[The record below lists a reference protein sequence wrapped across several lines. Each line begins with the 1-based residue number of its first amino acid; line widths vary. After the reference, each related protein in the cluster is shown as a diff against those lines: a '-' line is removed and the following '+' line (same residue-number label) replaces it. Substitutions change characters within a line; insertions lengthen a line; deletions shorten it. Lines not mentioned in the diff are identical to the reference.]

1 MPKRCLSSVLRV
13 GQTPNG
19 RSSDSRW
26 AVLSPGKG
34 CEPPRPSINNDGK
47 LSAPAAPGKAEARSG
62 AGPGPQMA
70 PDPTSAAPGG
80 AGHYRDAH
88 TPPVPPSR
96 SDWLRLAGAA
106 PPLDGA
112 VSLSATSP
120 RPRGEGKGA
129 ERGGREGREGE
140 SGLGAHLEGVHVH
153 RIGERVGVE
162 ARHVGGA
169 GRAPPLR
176 SALPPS
182 AVSPPLP
189 GPPARLRGTP
199 RDLRVRRRCVTSLRR
214 GRGRGVP

>member
-1 MPKRCLSSVLRV
+1 MSPPAPPSITTGSSQPPQPPER
-13 GQTPNG
+13 
-19 RSSDSRW
+19 
-26 AVLSPGKG
+26 
-34 CEPPRPSINNDGK
+34 PRPG
-47 LSAPAAPGKAEARSG
+47 AGRAPGPKWRRTPRARPRG
-62 AGPGPQMA
+62 A
-70 PDPTSAAPGG
+70 PDTTAMRTP
-80 AGHYRDAH
+80 
-88 TPPVPPSR
+88 PPVPPSR
-96 SDWLRLAGAA
+96 SDWLRPAGAA